1 LDSVQQKD
9 QNNITCCPHFDLL
22 GFHYLQAQHQQ
33 NQDLLASIQGL
44 DTRKQALFG
53 KNPGLI
59 KISTQNVLS
68 LCSLP
73 NNLSRADAQSSGHQ
87 DSLGK
92 AVQKNRTENMEK
104 ECVAGQIILSFCHAD
119 QISVP
124 QFLLIRPI

>member
-53 KNPGLI
+53 KTPCLI

-73 NNLSRADAQSSGHQ
+73 NNLSRADAQSSGASGHG

-92 AVQKNRTENMEK
+92 DSELTIWKKN
-104 ECVAGQIILSFCHAD
+104 V
-119 QISVP
+119 
-124 QFLLIRPI
+124 LLDR